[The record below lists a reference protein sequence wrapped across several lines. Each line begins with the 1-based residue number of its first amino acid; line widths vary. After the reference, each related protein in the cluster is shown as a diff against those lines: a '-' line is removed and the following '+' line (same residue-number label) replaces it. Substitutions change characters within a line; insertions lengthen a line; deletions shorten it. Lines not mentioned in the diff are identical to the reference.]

1 MSDSKKRDY
10 DHEMLVLVSK
20 IETSAFQFL
29 LSQIDSEPNLSLSN
43 VSDLK
48 EPEDARKKIRIND
61 EYCQLVPLPLNLNL
75 QFCHF

>member
-1 MSDSKKRDY
+1 M
-10 DHEMLVLVSK
+10 LVSK
-20 IETSAFQFL
+20 IETRAFQFL

-61 EYCQLVPLPLNLNL
+61 EYCRTCPTSIKPEPAFLPLLR
-75 QFCHF
+75 